1 MSARVVEAF
10 REQGDVCGPMGSNF
24 TAGLCHAFADKL
36 DHSTKVGTFCL
47 DWQGDPGPSADSI
60 PLRLCGGLHA
70 LVLTGRSPQLA
81 AVYPPHHDQAPQWS
95 VILNALKEH
104 EDFLLDWLQSP
115 PQTNEVSRSG
125 VVYPA
130 LMAISKCC
138 NLPLH
143 ILEVGGSG
151 GLNLQSDRFS
161 YDLGGVRCGA
171 EVSGLHLAPEWRGNS
186 PDRADP
192 QILQRA
198 ACDLNPLDPL
208 NAHDEL
214 RLRSYVWP
222 DQPERKHRIDAALK
236 IAQAHPAAVERCD
249 AVDWLP
255 GRLEYLADNVCTVI
269 YSTVA
274 WQYLPKPARDTG
286 EAMIVN
292 CGILQ
297 TTPTKQLAWLRFEAD
312 GQSPGG
318 GVRLQMWPSGLN
330 TSLGRA
336 DFHARWVNWAGLG

>member
-1 MSARVVEAF
+1 MSERVIEAF
-10 REQGDVCGPMGSNF
+10 REQGDVCGPMGSKF
-24 TAGLCHAFADKL
+24 TADLCYAFADNL
-36 DHSTKVGTFCL
+36 DRSTKVGTFCL

-70 LVLTGRSPQLA
+70 LVLTERSAELA
-81 AVYPPHHDQAPQWS
+81 ALYPPHHDHVPQWNIIS
-95 VILNALKEH
+95 KALKEH
-104 EDFLLDWLQSP
+104 ADFLLDWLQSP

-130 LMAISKCC
+130 LMAISKAS
-138 NLPLH
+138 NLPLQ

-171 EVSGLHLAPEWRGNS
+171 DGSELHLSPEWRGN
-186 PDRADP
+186 PPVKADL
-192 QILQRA
+192 QIAHRA

-236 IAQAHPAAVERCD
+236 IAQTYPAKVELCD
-249 AVDWLP
+249 AVDWL
-255 GRLEYLADNVCTVI
+255 GGSLEHLANDLCTVI
-269 YSTVA
+269 YSTIA
-274 WQYLPKPARDTG
+274 WQYLPKSARDAG
-286 EAMIVN
+286 EALIVT
-292 CGILQ
+292 CGGSQ

-312 GQSPGG
+312 EQSPGG
-318 GVRLQMWPSGLN
+318 GIRLQMWPSGIDVQ
-330 TSLGRA
+330 LGRA
-336 DFHARWVNWAGLG
+336 DFHARWVDWIGLD